1 MQKSENNQNLSC
13 GKIIAVQGGVVDVY
27 FEGDLPPI
35 YGKLTTEQGER
46 DLVIE
51 VQSHLDMNTVR
62 GIAMGP
68 TSGLA
73 RGMSVTNT
81 GTFLDMPVGD
91 NVLGRMI
98 NVFGEPIDMKGEIKA
113 LERRPVHN
121 SSLPLYKREV
131 KSEIFITG
139 IKAIDLLSPLERGG
153 KAGLFGGAG
162 VGKTVLITEMINNMF
177 GRYDGVSIFCGVG
190 ERCREGEELYNEM
203 VDAGVLD
210 KTIMVFGQMN
220 EAPGIRFRVGQ
231 SALTVAEYFRDD
243 KHQDVLLMI
252 DNIFR
257 FIQAG
262 TEVSGLMGRIPSR
275 VGYQSTLGTDI
286 ASLQERITS
295 SSTGAITSIQAVYV
309 PADDFTDPSATH
321 TFGHL
326 SATVVLSRQ
335 RAAQG
340 LYPAIDPLQSDS
352 KMLNPLNVGERHYS
366 VARAVRQTLTEYEE
380 LKDIIAMLG
389 LDELPEKDQK
399 TVARARRLERFLTQ
413 PFYTTKHFTGMDGK
427 SVDLEDTLAGCEKI
441 LYDDSCLTM
450 PEKTFYMVGSIAE
463 AEAKKD
469 K

>member
-1 MQKSENNQNLSC
+1 MQKNENNQSLSN
-13 GKIIAVQGGVVDVY
+13 GKIIAVQGGVVDVL
-27 FEGDLPPI
+27 FEDGLPPI
-35 YGKLTTEQGER
+35 FGKLVTFEGER
-46 DLVIE
+46 ELVIE
-51 VQSHLDMNTVR
+51 VQTHLDLKTIR

-68 TSGLA
+68 TSGLS
-73 RGMSVTNT
+73 RGLPVINT
-81 GTFLDMPVGD
+81 GKFLDVPVGD
-91 NVLGRMI
+91 KVLGRMM
-98 NVFGEPIDMKGEIKA
+98 NVFGDPIDMKGEIEA

-121 SSLPLYKREV
+121 SSLPLHKREV

-177 GRYDGVSIFCGVG
+177 GRYEGVSIFCGVG
-190 ERCREGEELYNEM
+190 ERCREGEELYHEM

-210 KTIMVFGQMN
+210 KTIMMFGQMN

-295 SSTGAITSIQAVYV
+295 SSSGAITSIQAVYV

-352 KMLNPLNVGERHYS
+352 KMLNPLNVGERHYA

-427 SVDLEDTLAGCEKI
+427 SVDLEDTLVGCEKI
-441 LYDDSCLTM
+441 LKDDSCLAM
-450 PEKTFYMVGSIAE
+450 PEKAFYMVGSIAE

-469 K
+469 